1 MNVVITGASQG
12 IGFSIAEKFAT
23 EIPNLHIAICAR
35 TRSAIEEA
43 ASKLQA
49 ISPSAKVLTT
59 ICDVADA
66 QSVGDFGKLVLKE
79 FGAVDTL
86 IINAGYG
93 VFKPIEQ
100 FTDEEFDG
108 VISTNLRGAFL
119 TAKAFLDSMIARK
132 SGTIIAIGS
141 LAGKN
146 GFVGGGAYCT
156 SKFGLRGLMHSL
168 FLDVRDKNIR
178 VTTIFPGSVDT
189 NFFTRNDGGSIR
201 SRKALSP
208 EDVADCVFHVSML
221 PQGATVSELDI
232 RPTNP
237 LGT

>member
-1 MNVVITGASQG
+1 V
-12 IGFSIAEKFAT
+12 
-23 EIPNLHIAICAR
+23 AR
-35 TRSAIEEA
+35 
-43 ASKLQA
+43 
-49 ISPSAKVLTT
+49 VLTAV
-59 ICDVADA
+59 CDVANE
-66 QSVGDFGKLVLKE
+66 QSVHDFGKLVLKE
-79 FGAVDTL
+79 FGAVDML
-86 IINAGYG
+86 VINAGYG

-100 FTDEEFDG
+100 LTNEEFDG
-108 VISTNLRGAFL
+108 VIATNLRGAFL
-119 TAKAFLDSMIARK
+119 TAKTFLGSMIERK
-132 SGTIIAIGS
+132 SGTIVAIGS

-156 SKFGLRGLMHSL
+156 SKFGLRGLMQSL

-189 NFFTRNDGGSIR
+189 NFFTRNEGGSIR
-201 SRKALSP
+201 SKKALAP